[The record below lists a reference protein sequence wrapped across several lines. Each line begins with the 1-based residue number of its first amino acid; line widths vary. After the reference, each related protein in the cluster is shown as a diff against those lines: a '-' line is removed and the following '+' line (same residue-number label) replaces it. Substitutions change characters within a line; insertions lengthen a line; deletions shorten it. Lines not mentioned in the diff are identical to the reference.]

1 MQRMI
6 GVLVVIA
13 ACGGANDDGGDPDAA
28 NTDSDSA
35 VPTQLVEELVALT
48 TGCGD
53 QLGGLYATDSGEN
66 ANVRVCGL
74 VGAVYWTADMDIDCD
89 GIETTVCNAQ
99 TDGAFQPNTSAQ
111 TSTGEYL
118 DASTLPYVVIP
129 LPSARFAYADHM
141 IDLGTVVGV
150 IYDGQIQFGVFGD
163 QGPDDIIGEASYRMA
178 QLLGIDPDPST
189 GGTDGPVTYI
199 AFTGSSGMVTV
210 MEDHDEAATIGAA
223 RAQQLVDS
231 N

>member
-1 MQRMI
+1 MRRMFS
-6 GVLVVIA
+6 VVILIA
-13 ACGGANDDGGDPDAA
+13 ACGGTNGGGDPDAPGP
-28 NTDSDSA
+28 TIDSA
-35 VPTQLVEELVALT
+35 VPTQLVEELVGLT
-48 TGCGD
+48 TGCGTE
-53 QLGGLYATDSGEN
+53 LGGLYATDSGDS
-66 ANVRVCGL
+66 ATVRVCGL

-99 TDGAFQPNTSAQ
+99 TDGAYQPNTSAQ

-129 LPSARFAYADHM
+129 LPSARFTYADHM

-150 IYDGQIQFGVFGD
+150 IYNGQIQFGVFGD

-178 QLLGIDPDPST
+178 QLLGIDPDPSN

-199 AFTGSSGMVTV
+199 AFTGSTGMVTV

-223 RAQQLVDS
+223 RAQQLVDA